1 MSREKGVAAAGHRLT
16 AEAAAEMLA
25 EGGSAVDAALAGLF
39 MSFVAEPVFAS
50 PGGAGFLMVRGA
62 DRNAVTLY
70 DAFAD
75 TPLKRRPASEVEF
88 YAIDADFGPA
98 KQEFH
103 IGAGSSATPGI
114 VAGLFALHADRGRV
128 PLKRLVEPAVKAARD
143 GFALSDF
150 QAYLFTVIAPIL
162 KASEGCATIFAP
174 GGKLLS
180 AGETF
185 RNDALAET
193 LGWLAEDGARLFVD
207 GDIGRAIVAQQ
218 QTQGGYL
225 TAHDLAAYR
234 VERRRPLL
242 WRHRGAIVALNPPPA
257 ASGALIAY
265 SLGLLAA
272 GAERGRAP
280 DSAALIAAMRATN
293 AARAAHGDGLG
304 RLLEDGMLARELA
317 QAARHPTAAR
327 GTTHISVIDGA
338 GNAVAASLSN
348 GEGNGQMVG
357 NHGFMLNNM
366 LGEEDLAPNGLGHW
380 REGVRLSS
388 MMAPTL
394 ILGPD
399 GSVTALGSGG
409 SNRIRTAILQVTV
422 NLLDRGLDLAEAV
435 EAPRLHVEKGG
446 AVSFEPGLA
455 EADRAALL
463 ALAPEAHA
471 WPERNL
477 FFGGVHAARRDA
489 KGGMAGAGDPRRRGT
504 AIVL

>member
-1 MSREKGVAAAGHRLT
+1 MKKQKGVVAAGHRLT

-25 EGGSAVDAALAGLF
+25 EGGTAFDAALAGLF

-62 DRNAVTLY
+62 ERNAVTLY

-75 TPLKRRPASEVEF
+75 TPRRRRPASEIDF
-88 YAIDADFGPA
+88 YAIEADFGPA

-103 IGAGSSATPGI
+103 IGVGSSATPGI
-114 VAGLFALHADRGRV
+114 VAGLFALHADLGRV
-128 PLKRLVEPAVKAARD
+128 PMRRLVEPAVRAARD

-162 KASEGCATIFAP
+162 KASEGCAAIFAP
-174 GGKLLS
+174 GGKLLT

-185 RNDALAET
+185 RNEGLAET
-193 LGWLAEDGARLFVD
+193 LAWLAEDGARLFVD
-207 GDIGRAIVAQQ
+207 GDIGRAIAAQQ

-225 TAHDLAAYR
+225 TADDLKSYR

-242 WRHRGAIVALNPPPA
+242 WRHRGAAIALNPPPA

-265 SLGLLAA
+265 GLGFLEALDR
-272 GAERGRAP
+272 EGRTLDA
-280 DSAALIAAMRATN
+280 AALADAMAATNEARAT
-293 AARAAHGDGLG
+293 HGGELGERLVDGA
-304 RLLEDGMLARELA
+304 LAGHLRE
-317 QAARHPTAAR
+317 AARHPTAPR
-327 GTTHISVIDGA
+327 GTTHISVIDGI

-348 GEGNGQMVG
+348 GEGNGEMVG

-366 LGEEDLAPNGLGHW
+366 LGEEDLAPEGLGHW

-409 SNRIRTAILQVTV
+409 SNRIRTAILQVAV
-422 NLLDRGLDLAEAV
+422 NLLDRGLDLADSV

-446 AVSFEPGLA
+446 QVSFEPGLA

-463 ALAPEAHA
+463 AAAPEAHA

-477 FFGGVHAARRDA
+477 FFGGVHAARRDG
-489 KGGMAGAGDPRRRGT
+489 KGGMQGAGDPRRRGT